1 MLQSGLRTLRT
12 VRKEQVMKSTTTTVL
27 VAAGAL
33 LVGGIA
39 TAAFMKS
46 GDKSPELSA
55 GNPSES
61 RLVDGNATDDGARGD
76 ALDASAPRGLEYADV
91 LKVDPITEKQ
101 KAYATVIGT
110 DPVRETSTTQT
121 PHEVCQDVV
130 VQERLPERDGNVG
143 GTVVGAVVGG
153 LLGNQVGG
161 GNGKKAATAAGAV
174 AGGFIGNQVD
184 KRHVGGRVVNRTERQ
199 CHTETATS
207 ESSRVTGYNVTY
219 RNEDGTTGTMRMGSK
234 PGNRIAMGTSDVVKG
249 YNVTYRYDGA
259 EKTVRMDNKPASDRL
274 PVVDGQLVTQ
284 TAAAGDATA
293 NRQ

>member
-1 MLQSGLRTLRT
+1 MLQSGSRTLRM

-46 GDKSPELSA
+46 GDRSPDSISA
-55 GNPSES
+55 GTPNGES

-76 ALDASAPRGLEYADV
+76 TLDPTAPRGLEYADV

-110 DPVRETSTTQT
+110 DAVRETSTTQT
-121 PHEVCQDVV
+121 PHEVCQDVT

-161 GNGKKAATAAGAV
+161 GNGKKLATVAGAV
-174 AGGFIGNQVD
+174 AGGAAGRQIQGNSQQKNGD
-184 KRHVGGRVVNRTERQ
+184 RVVERR
-199 CHTETATS
+199 CE
-207 ESSRVTGYNVTY
+207 RVY
-219 RNEDGTTGTMRMGSK
+219 R
-234 PGNRIAMGTSDVVKG
+234 
-249 YNVTYRYDGA
+249 
-259 EKTVRMDNKPASDRL
+259 
-274 PVVDGQLVTQ
+274 
-284 TAAAGDATA
+284 
-293 NRQ
+293 